1 MPPSGRLRRFRTGD
15 VDAADRVVEGV
26 AVADRV
32 VAQLRAVGVDRGDRT
47 VEDRGD
53 LGAVGH
59 SQPDQRQ
66 GCAARYSASGAD
78 AARSAPRQPG
88 R

>member
-26 AVADRV
+26 AVADRG

-66 GCAARYSASGAD
+66 DAQL
-78 AARSAPRQPG
+78 AARSAPRRSSAG
-88 R
+88 